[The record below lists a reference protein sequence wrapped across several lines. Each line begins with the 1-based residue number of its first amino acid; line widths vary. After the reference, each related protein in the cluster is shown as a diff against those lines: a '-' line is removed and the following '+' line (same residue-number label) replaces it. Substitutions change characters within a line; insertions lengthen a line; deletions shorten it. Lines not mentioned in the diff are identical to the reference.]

1 MLQSPDVIWS
11 RRPLPI
17 SIAFLAFISLARLA
31 MNCACSQATIMAFQE
46 CSIVL
51 WKQWVEMT
59 SWNVITSYD
68 IEWLIVPEHS
78 SIPDTKP
85 SLPIWGFSGLDAPS
99 WSDWGHTATVGCL
112 FPRSDSWSCSF
123 RKISFSLRA
132 NMNHETIIRVLRAWW
147 DQGPTIQLICS
158 GN

>member
-1 MLQSPDVIWS
+1 MQIPYTRSKILDQRSFVGIKDQRSFGQRLRRMCMLQSPDVILS

-59 SWNVITSYD
+59 LWNVITFYD

-112 FPRSDSWSCSF
+112 FPHSDF
-123 RKISFSLRA
+123 
-132 NMNHETIIRVLRAWW
+132 
-147 DQGPTIQLICS
+147 
-158 GN
+158 